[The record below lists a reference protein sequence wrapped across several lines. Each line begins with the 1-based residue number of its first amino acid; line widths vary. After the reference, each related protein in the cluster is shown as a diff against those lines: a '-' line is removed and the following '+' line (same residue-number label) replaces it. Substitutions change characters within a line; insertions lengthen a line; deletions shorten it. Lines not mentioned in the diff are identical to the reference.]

1 MGTSFLILL
10 AIIYFPKGSI
20 WDWKN
25 LFIMAF
31 CILFNLK
38 NLSYINSH
46 GYQFVDWPKLI
57 NLDFLKKNEIY
68 TNGTTGKIVGIKYEE
83 AENFTV
89 NNKKKN

>member
-1 MGTSFLILL
+1 MGLE
-10 AIIYFPKGSI
+10 
-20 WDWKN
+20 N

-68 TNGTTGKIVGIKYEE
+68 NNGTTGKIVGIKYEE
-83 AENFTV
+83 AQKISQLI
-89 NNKKKN
+89 KKKELISCGVVF